1 MPLDVAMK
9 EPLSR
14 IVRIELDYQVLFRR
28 NADRIFEWRVLQI
41 QRGCLRL
48 RIRTASYPTFSNIKN
63 ANFSHTVACFFL
75 PICCYKHSSEEII
88 GSR

>member
-41 QRGCLRL
+41 QRGYLRL
-48 RIRTASYPTFSNIKN
+48 RIRTTRYPTLSNVKKCGHF
-63 ANFSHTVACFFL
+63 AHRRSVLL
-75 PICCYKHSSEEII
+75 PIC
-88 GSR
+88 

>member
-48 RIRTASYPTFSNIKN
+48 RIRTASYPTFSNIKKCELF
-63 ANFSHTVACFFL
+63 AHRRLLFL
-75 PICCYKHSSEEII
+75 TNLLLQAFI
-88 GSR
+88 